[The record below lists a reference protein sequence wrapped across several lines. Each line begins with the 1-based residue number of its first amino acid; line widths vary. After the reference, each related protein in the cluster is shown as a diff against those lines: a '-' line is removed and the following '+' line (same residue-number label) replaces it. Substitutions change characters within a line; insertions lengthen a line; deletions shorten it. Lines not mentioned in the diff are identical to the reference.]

1 MKQISFAVAI
11 ALLGT
16 GAASMAQAPRDN
28 SNRPCIDVNV
38 QIDKEN
44 TSKVRQRCEINVS
57 RTMQA
62 GQENTAETRQTGDV
76 NDNSVDQYEYKAVKR
91 RPRRGQ

>member
-1 MKQISFAVAI
+1 MNKLSFTVAI
-11 ALLGT
+11 ALLGAS
-16 GAASMAQAPRDN
+16 GAALAQAQRDN
-28 SNRPCIDVNV
+28 SSRPCIDVNV

-44 TSKVRQRCEINVS
+44 TSKVRQRCDINMS

-62 GQENTAETRQTGDV
+62 GENNTAETRQSGDV
-76 NDNSVDQYEYKAVKR
+76 NDNSVDQYEYKAVRR